1 MQERGRWL
9 IQMAE
14 LSGLPRLR
22 RLKKRPLE
30 SYNKTWLGF
39 VAAGVV
45 AVVIGAMLVVHMLG
59 VGYRHYT
66 AEFLQAAS
74 LRAGNPI
81 TIAGIPIGTVT
92 SMKLD
97 GDHVEAGLKI
107 RDNIALGKDSKASI
121 RVTTILG
128 SRYLAIEPDG
138 PGSLPKNTFDLTHT
152 DVPYDLQA
160 ALHDATTTFEQVDSD
175 RFAQSLAV
183 LGKQLEGLPAVV
195 PQAIANINTL
205 SSIIAVRRDQLG
217 QLLTSSE
224 QVTNTLRR
232 QQAGIGNLINQG
244 QDLLGQFVARRA
256 IFHSMMQS
264 LTTLVDTMSQ
274 IVVNDRPGL
283 DSLLKDMGDF
293 TGLMAQHDDLLRNML
308 QVSPIFFREAANLT
322 GDGNAINFNAPN
334 VPAIDSWMC
343 AISGR
348 AKQFGMIQYFKDCK

>member
-1 MQERGRWL
+1 
-9 IQMAE
+9 MAD
-14 LSGLPRLR
+14 SSVWQRI
-22 RLKKRPLE
+22 KKRPLE
-30 SYNKTWLGF
+30 SYNTTWLGF
-39 VAAGVV
+39 IAAAVV
-45 AVVIGAMLVVHMLG
+45 AVVIGAMLLVHMLG
-59 VGYRHYT
+59 FGYRHYT

-81 TIAGIPIGTVT
+81 TVAGIPVGNVT
-92 SMKLD
+92 SMKLV

-107 RDNIALGKDSKASI
+107 RDNVALGKDSKASI
-121 RVTTILG
+121 KVTTILG
-128 SRYLAIEPDG
+128 SRYLALEPNG
-138 PGSLPKNTFDLTHT
+138 PGSLPHSTFDLSHT
-152 DVPYDLQA
+152 EVPYDLQA
-160 ALHDATTTFEQVDSD
+160 ALKDATTTFEQVDSD

-183 LGKQLEGLPAVV
+183 LGKQLQGLPPVV
-195 PQAIANINTL
+195 PQAINNIDSL

-217 QLLTSSE
+217 TLLKSTE

-244 QDLLGQFVARRA
+244 QDLLGQFAARRA
-256 IFHSMMQS
+256 VFHAMMQS

-274 IVVNDRPGL
+274 IVVNDRSGL
-283 DSLLKDMGDF
+283 DSLVNDMRDF
-293 TGLMAQHDDLLRNML
+293 TDLMAKHDDLLRNML

-322 GDGNAINFNAPN
+322 GEGNAINFNAPN

>member
-1 MQERGRWL
+1 MADTSGRL
-9 IQMAE
+9 H
-14 LSGLPRLR
+14 PKK
-22 RLKKRPLE
+22 LKKRPLE

-39 VAAGVV
+39 IAVAVV
-45 AVVIGAMLVVHMLG
+45 AVVIGTMLVVHALG

-81 TIAGIPIGTVT
+81 TIAGIPVGTVT

-107 RDNIALGKDSKASI
+107 RDDIALGKDSKASI
-121 RVTTILG
+121 KVTTILG

-138 PGSLPKNTFDLTHT
+138 PGSLPHNTFALTHT
-152 DVPYDLQA
+152 EVPYDLQA
-160 ALHDATTTFEQVDSD
+160 ALKDATTTFEQVDSD
-175 RFAQSLAV
+175 KFAQSLTV

-195 PQAIANINTL
+195 PQAMANIEAL
-205 SSIIAVRRDQLG
+205 SSIIAQRRDQLG
-217 QLLTSSE
+217 QLLKSTE

-232 QQAGIGNLINQG
+232 QQASIGNLVNRG
-244 QDLLGQFVARRA
+244 QDLLGELVARRA
-256 IFHSMMQS
+256 VFHTMMRS
-264 LTTLVDTMSQ
+264 LTSLTNTLST
-274 IVVNDRPGL
+274 IVVGDRSGVDALVNDMRDFIGL
-283 DSLLKDMGDF
+283 L
-293 TGLMAQHDDLLRNML
+293 AQHDDLLRNLL

-322 GDGNAINFNAPN
+322 GDGNAIGFNAPN
-334 VPAIDSWMC
+334 GMLIDSWMC